1 MDGSVRKRG
10 NKWYYAFEGAKMNGK
25 RMRYERVGGN
35 TKAEALRALRKALDE
50 FENSG
55 DVLDMSNI
63 SVHDYFWYWFDHYVM
78 KELKYNTQ
86 ENYRMVIRLHIL
98 PYIGKYKLK
107 AIQPAAIQKVID
119 NNYDKG
125 LSKKTLTIIR
135 SVLNGGFRK
144 AVYPFQLIKNDPTRF
159 LVMPK
164 YDERNKKTKEDLKI
178 ITLKEFQKLTDHVKP
193 NHPFFLPMMIAFNTG
208 LRKSEVV
215 ALTWDNIDFDE
226 QTLTVDKIIVMQG
239 KEWKYGTPKTQSS
252 YRTIDIGDNLLN
264 LLKSQKKKQME
275 NRMKYG
281 QYYTKNNFICTK
293 ENGNL
298 FTPNSIKHY
307 ARKVSQETGINF
319 TFHSFRHTHAT
330 LLLENGAIDKAIQE
344 RLGHSRI
351 STTMDTYS
359 HLTKKTK
366 KETVNIF
373 EKLLNE

>member
-1 MDGSVRKRG
+1 
-10 NKWYYAFEGAKMNGK
+10 MNGK
-25 RMRYERVGGN
+25 RMRYERVGGS

-55 DVLDMSNI
+55 DILDMSNI

-107 AIQPAAIQKVID
+107 AIQPATIQKVID
-119 NNYDKG
+119 NNFDKG

-144 AVYPFQLIKNDPTRF
+144 TVYPFQLIKNDPTRF

-164 YDERNKKTKEDLKI
+164 YDERNKKTKDDLKS
-178 ITLKEFQKLTDHVKP
+178 ITLKEFKKLTDHVKP

-215 ALTWDNIDFDE
+215 APTWYNINFDE

-239 KEWKYGTPKTQSS
+239 KEWKYGTPKNQSS

-264 LLKSQKKKQME
+264 LLRNQKKKQMD

-281 QYYTKNNFICTK
+281 QYYTKNNFVCTK

-319 TFHSFRHTHAT
+319 TFHSFRHTHTT
-330 LLLENGAIDKAIQE
+330 LLLENSAIDKVIQE